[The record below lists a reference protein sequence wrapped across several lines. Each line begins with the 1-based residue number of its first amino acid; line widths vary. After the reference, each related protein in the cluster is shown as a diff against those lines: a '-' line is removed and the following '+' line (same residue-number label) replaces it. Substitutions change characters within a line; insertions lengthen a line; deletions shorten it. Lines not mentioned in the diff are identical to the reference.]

1 MEKSNQMKKIGIL
14 TEYYESIN
22 YGGTLQAYAL
32 CKVLNDIGYDAE
44 QISYLKSEERRLLKE
59 NKIKI
64 SMLKRINPIYQRRR
78 FISYC
83 LNSKLKRKM
92 EGRQRKFTDFRE
104 TMIPHSKYVF
114 DDDTLKECVGY
125 DDYIVGS
132 DQVWNPNFHHPGYML
147 SFASKEKKRISYAAS
162 LGIQN
167 LTNEQKEFFRN
178 NLKNF
183 DAISVREVDAVDM
196 LQELTKVKIEQV
208 LDPTLLLEQEQWNAI
223 CTNCRIQEKYIFAY
237 YLGDDLKQR
246 RVTEEFAK
254 KNNLKIVFIPHV
266 SGNYRICDKEFGDI
280 RLYDVSPGEF
290 VALIKHAEYVF
301 TDSFHAVAFS
311 GIYHKQFFVFTRT
324 EYKTMSSRIYSITNM
339 FDAET
344 HFCDTQEKQ
353 ELEYIENVEKIKYE
367 KMEKLFFMKKKSL
380 DFLKKNL

>member
-1 MEKSNQMKKIGIL
+1 MEKSKQMKKIGIL

-32 CKVLNDIGYDAE
+32 CKVLNDIGYDTE

-183 DAISVREVDAVDM
+183 KKR
-196 LQELTKVKIEQV
+196 
-208 LDPTLLLEQEQWNAI
+208 TL
-223 CTNCRIQEKYIFAY
+223 
-237 YLGDDLKQR
+237 
-246 RVTEEFAK
+246 
-254 KNNLKIVFIPHV
+254 
-266 SGNYRICDKEFGDI
+266 
-280 RLYDVSPGEF
+280 
-290 VALIKHAEYVF
+290 
-301 TDSFHAVAFS
+301 SF
-311 GIYHKQFFVFTRT
+311 FF
-324 EYKTMSSRIYSITNM
+324 NP
-339 FDAET
+339 
-344 HFCDTQEKQ
+344 
-353 ELEYIENVEKIKYE
+353 L
-367 KMEKLFFMKKKSL
+367 
-380 DFLKKNL
+380 